1 MGALSSRLYNK
12 TLQNQFTMAI
22 ISKLQL
28 ALVCF
33 LLSLFIDP
41 SEAGRRGGG
50 GIFVV
55 IFGEES
61 GPVWIGIGIA
71 ISVLS
76 VCCCVCRC
84 MMEKDEE
91 EEIEKRFQNQ
101 PIPAGPV
108 PYKTE
113 NPVPYTIDNV

>member
-1 MGALSSRLYNK
+1 MG
-12 TLQNQFTMAI
+12 
-22 ISKLQL
+22 

-33 LLSLFIDP
+33 LLSLFVDP

-55 IFGEES
+55 IFSEES

-84 MMEKDEE
+84 MMENDKE
-91 EEIEKRFQNQ
+91 EEIETRFQNQ
-101 PIPAGPV
+101 PMPAGPV
-108 PYKTE
+108 PYTTG
-113 NPVPYTIDNV
+113 NPVPHTAIDMNSQMSYCNLPPNYQKATHGYE